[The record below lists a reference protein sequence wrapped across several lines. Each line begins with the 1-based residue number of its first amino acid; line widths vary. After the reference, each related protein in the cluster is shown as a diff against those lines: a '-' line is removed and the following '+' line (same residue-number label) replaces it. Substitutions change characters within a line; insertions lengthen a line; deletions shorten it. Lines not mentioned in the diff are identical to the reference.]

1 MSKVALVDDDANLLV
16 SLSKTFQNEG
26 YDVTTFTN
34 GAEALSSLCKSP
46 VDIVVLDINMPIMD
60 GKEALTRLREQ
71 SDVPVIFLTSR
82 DEQEDEMEGLKLGA
96 DDYIRKPFSQDLLL
110 LRVRTIL
117 KRSPRPP
124 DGDKDLSTKGN
135 SMERGDL
142 ILDEDCHECT
152 WKEESIHLTVT
163 EFQILQ
169 SLAKDSGRVKSRSQ
183 LMNAAY
189 LPNINVLDRNI
200 DYHIRRIRNK
210 FKNIDP
216 NFDMIETV
224 HCIGYAFREQSP
236 RI

>member
-135 SMERGDL
+135 SIERGDL

-163 EFQILQ
+163 EFQLLQ
-169 SLAKDSGRVKSRSQ
+169 SLAKNPGHVKSRNQ
-183 LMNAAY
+183 LMDAAFGEDIY
-189 LPNINVLDRNI
+189 DEDIYDRTI
-200 DYHIRRIRNK
+200 DSHIKRIRGRIK
-210 FKNIDP
+210 AIDP
-216 NFDMIETV
+216 NFDMIETIYGV
-224 HCIGYAFREQSP
+224 GYRFRK
-236 RI
+236 